1 MGALGDL
8 QGATVTL
15 DIYGGGSVRLRRQL
29 ERFVRSRSEQ
39 GRITFHGM
47 TDNIWQELPNY
58 HMGLTCS
65 RDEVFGR
72 TVIEYQA
79 CGLITV
85 VSDSGSFPELIQDG
99 VNGLIYESE
108 RGAEGL
114 KDKNQEVLD
123 EKVDID
129 ALVKNGFDN
138 ARLYTAEENCR
149 RIGELYDRLLKED

>member
-1 MGALGDL
+1 MEALGDL
-8 QGATVTL
+8 QGTTVTL
-15 DIYGGGSVRLRRQL
+15 DIHGGGSARLRRQL
-29 ERFVRSRSEQ
+29 ERFVRSKSAQ
-39 GRITFHGM
+39 GHITFHGM

-58 HMGLTCS
+58 HMGLACS
-65 RDEVFGR
+65 LDEAFGR

-114 KDKNQEVLD
+114 NDKIQEVLV
-123 EKVDID
+123 ENVDID

-138 ARLYTAEENCR
+138 ASLYTAEENCR
-149 RIGELYDRLLKED
+149 RIEELYDRLLKED